1 MPYRPIALICM
12 NRNLKFCGLL
22 KGELCVLCF
31 FQFRNIRIT
40 CIHPVIL
47 EPIKAG
53 IEIPRTDIPPV
64 DKLTNGRAGYHT

>member
-1 MPYRPIALICM
+1 
-12 NRNLKFCGLL
+12 
-22 KGELCVLCF
+22 LCVLCF
-31 FQFRNIRIT
+31 FQFRNICIT